1 MLSKDESGHADGKRQ
16 CSQKGGVG
24 LKAKRWHVASVFLA
38 FAIFIIAMVGFG
50 FPQAVK
56 KVAATVKEQE
66 MEEHLRVLAAEL
78 AHSFELRDDRGA
90 GFYLRDGDLM
100 CGNRNVKWDV
110 SLLDDLRELT
120 DLQFAV
126 FNGSKR
132 VSTTI
137 TTKSGARYV
146 DTFET
151 DIWNQYA
158 SRGEVFF
165 STEENV
171 NDKQYWGFYLPV
183 RSKQGFPLGMVYA
196 GVEAS
201 KMEAAIEKTVKPF
214 LLFGNI
220 VCAAALVLLSVAAY
234 SVLRS
239 QKTILKF
246 MRMFDKGDFSE
257 QVPKWL
263 LESDSEYGE
272 IGRHLVSMRDS
283 LDGRVQKD
291 TLTGLFNRRAAMYML
306 KKYFVEANTPG
317 GETFCFA
324 IGDIDFFKKVNDTYG
339 HNCGDEVLKKVAQIL
354 SNNMKDFGFVARWGG
369 EEFILVFRGKL
380 PQAIRQLEYILA
392 SVRAAV
398 VDYDDY
404 EVKVTMTF
412 GIVQYHAP
420 NNLDYVISAA
430 DKLLYKGKESGRN
443 QIVS

>member
-1 MLSKDESGHADGKRQ
+1 MRTR
-16 CSQKGGVG
+16 
-24 LKAKRWHVASVFLA
+24 RWNVASIFLA
-38 FAIFIIAMVGFG
+38 FAIFIFTVVGLG
-50 FPQAVK
+50 FPHTVK
-56 KVAATVKEQE
+56 YVATSVKEQE

-78 AHSFELRDDRGA
+78 AHSFELRDTKGA
-90 GFYLRDGDLM
+90 GFYLANGDLM
-100 CGNRNVKWDV
+100 CGDKNVRLDDV
-110 SLLDDLRELT
+110 LMDDLRALT
-120 DLQFAV
+120 DVHFAV

-137 TTKSGARYV
+137 TTKSGTRYV
-146 DTFET
+146 TTFEIE
-151 DIWNQYA
+151 IWNQYG
-158 SRGEVFF
+158 SQGETYFTTDEVINEKPF
-165 STEENV
+165 
-171 NDKQYWGFYLPV
+171 WGYYYPIQ
-183 RSKQGFPLGMVYA
+183 SKQGFPLGMVYA

-201 KMEAAIEKTVKPF
+201 KMEASIEKTVKPF
-214 LLFGNI
+214 RILGNI
-220 VCAAALVLLSVAAY
+220 FCAVAFVLLAVAAY
-234 SVLRS
+234 FVLRS
-239 QKTILKF
+239 QRTVLKF

-263 LESDSEYGE
+263 LESKSEYGE

-291 TLTGLFNRRAAMYML
+291 TLTGLFNRRAAMYTL

-354 SNNMKDFGFVARWGG
+354 SNNMQDFGFVARWGG
-369 EEFILVFRGKL
+369 EEFILVFKGKL

-392 SVRAAV
+392 SVRSAV
-398 VDYDDY
+398 VEYDDY